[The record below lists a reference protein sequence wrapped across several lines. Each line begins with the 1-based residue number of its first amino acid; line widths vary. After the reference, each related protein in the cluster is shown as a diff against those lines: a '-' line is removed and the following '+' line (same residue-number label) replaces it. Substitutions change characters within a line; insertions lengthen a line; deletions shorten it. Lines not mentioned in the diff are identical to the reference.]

1 MGLFNF
7 GKKKPVKRVG
17 GYIDGGNH
25 KVDVFDGPDGV
36 VEIKRCSAKGSSSYR
51 TSVLSGLPHALRPQT
66 GGILR
71 VPDL

>member
-17 GYIDGGNH
+17 GYTDGGNH

-36 VEIKRCSAKGSSSYR
+36 VECKGSSSYR
-51 TSVLSGLPHALRPQT
+51 TSVLSGLPHALRP
-66 GGILR
+66 
-71 VPDL
+71 